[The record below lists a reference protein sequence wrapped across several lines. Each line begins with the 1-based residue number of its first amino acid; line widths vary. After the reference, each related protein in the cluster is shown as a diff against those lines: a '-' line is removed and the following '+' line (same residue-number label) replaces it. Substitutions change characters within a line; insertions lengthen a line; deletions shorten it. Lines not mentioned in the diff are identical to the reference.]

1 MVAEANHLR
10 GFGYGTRVDRSN
22 GGGMET
28 RAILNLTTAGS
39 ALFQEQV
46 DRAIRRCTTRVNGA
60 VATLA
65 FRSGSGDAWHLTR
78 QTPATRA
85 AWVNDD
91 SPIDCDDD
99 DCVNDGYAKTS
110 FTYKFLE
117 GCATIS
123 RHVIA
128 RGRTYVDILAVEM
141 QAMVI
146 GLMDVLEDTTFQGNF
161 GGGSVDE
168 FSGLFELLNADVSQI
183 LLADTATINV
193 DPTLSVNGDLTL
205 KLLDQLLDTITRG
218 PKAIFASKAGRRL
231 IWALLQAQQE
241 FVNVTRVRA
250 GFVVETYHD
259 APIVVTDGIGDAIQF
274 KDDGAGNPVIHALT
288 GGLADYLSTAIVAVD
303 LDEVFYG
310 ELTPLTV
317 VPLAQ
322 CSSRKQRM
330 DVYWDGVLVLA
341 CPESAAM
348 IIGIDPE
355 C

>member
-1 MVAEANHLR
+1 MVAEASHLR
-10 GFGYGTRVDRSN
+10 GFGYGTRVDRAN

-78 QTPATRA
+78 QTPGTRA

-128 RGRTYVDILAVEM
+128 RGRTYVDILSVEM
-141 QAMVI
+141 TSMVI
-146 GLMDVLEDTTFQGNF
+146 GLMDVLEDSTFQGNF
-161 GGGSVDE
+161 GGAVAEE
-168 FSGLFELLNADVSQI
+168 FSGLIELLNGDVSQTI
-183 LLADTATINV
+183 LADSATIDAVPAN
-193 DPTLSVNGDLTL
+193 SVNGDLTL
-205 KLLDQLLDTITRG
+205 KLLDQLLDSITRG

-250 GFVVETYHD
+250 GFEVDTYHD
-259 APIVVTDGIGDAIQF
+259 APIVVTDGIPDDLAFGDVGGEAEIT
-274 KDDGAGNPVIHALT
+274 ALT
-288 GGLADYLSTAIVAVD
+288 GATGDAASTAIFAVD